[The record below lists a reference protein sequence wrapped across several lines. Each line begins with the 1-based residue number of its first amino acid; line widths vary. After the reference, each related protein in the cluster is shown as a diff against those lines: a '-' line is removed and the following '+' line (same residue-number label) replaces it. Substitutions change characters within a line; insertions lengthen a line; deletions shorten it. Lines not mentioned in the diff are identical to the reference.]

1 MAKLTKARI
10 DAAKYAGKTYTGK
23 DGRARHGDCI
33 LWDGG
38 NGGMRGLGLRIHP
51 SGRKTFI
58 LKYRT
63 RNRRRRQLVIGDF
76 GPPLTLVLARERAR
90 RELVKISDGEDPLAD
105 RRKAAR
111 AETVAQLAERYL
123 VRHAEPKKRPKSVEE
138 DRRMLRL
145 HVIPRLGRRKVEDVD
160 RRDIADLHHA
170 MRATPYAANRVL
182 SLLSKMFSLAE
193 KWGIRAD
200 VSNPCR
206 HVERF
211 REERRERY
219 LSVEELGSLAEAL
232 ATVEREGN
240 IGPHAVAAIRLLL
253 LTGCRLREILG
264 LRWED
269 VDLRARLLRL
279 RSSKTGPKLVYL
291 SAPAREVL
299 SNIPR
304 TEGFLYVVEGR
315 NPSAPRADLTR
326 PWRRIRILAQ
336 LEDVRIHDLR
346 HTHAAV
352 GAGLGLSLP
361 MLGRLLGHT
370 QPVTTA
376 RYAHLAVDP
385 MHEAADRIGAELAAA
400 MSGGEKASVAQL
412 VRRRA

>member
-10 DAAKYAGKTYTGK
+10 DVAKYAGKTYTGK
-23 DGRARHGDCI
+23 DGRVRHGDCI

-63 RNRRRRQLVIGDF
+63 RNQRRRQLVIGEF
-76 GPPLTLVLARERAR
+76 GTLTLVQARRRAR
-90 RELVKISDGEDPLAD
+90 RKLVKISDGEDPLAD

-111 AETVAQLAERYL
+111 AEAVAQLAERYL

-145 HVIPRLGRRKVEDVD
+145 HVIPRLGHRKVEDVD

-200 VSNPCR
+200 GSNPCR

-219 LSVEELGSLAEAL
+219 LSAEELGSLAEAL
-232 ATVEREGN
+232 ATVEREGK
-240 IGPHAVAAIRLLL
+240 IGPHAVAAVRLLL

-315 NPSAPRADLTR
+315 NPSAPRADLTK